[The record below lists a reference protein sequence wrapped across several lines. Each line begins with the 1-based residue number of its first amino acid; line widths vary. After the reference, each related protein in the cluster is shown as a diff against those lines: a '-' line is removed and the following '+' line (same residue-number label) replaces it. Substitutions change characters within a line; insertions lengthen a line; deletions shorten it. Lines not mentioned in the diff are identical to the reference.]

1 MASLPEMQ
9 YSTIRLTIIQ
19 PKSQG
24 MSNLFFKQALFDHLA
39 RIGKAVGQGHRLALL
54 EYLAQGERTVE
65 ALAQLSGLSVA
76 NTSKHLQQLR
86 HAGLVTARKKGLY
99 VHYALGDPAVVNLL
113 QVIRGIAE
121 RRLGEVDALIQG
133 YLSTR
138 DGMEPVPRRELLER
152 MREGTVT
159 VLDVRPP
166 EEYASGHLPKAFNI
180 PLRELERRLH
190 ELPPEREVV
199 AYCRG
204 AYCVLSFDAVAH
216 LRAQGFQARRLEEG
230 FPEWKLAAMPV
241 ETADPATALEIVK
254 P

>member
-1 MASLPEMQ
+1 
-9 YSTIRLTIIQ
+9 
-19 PKSQG
+19 
-24 MSNLFFKQALFDHLA
+24 MSSDFFKQELFDHLA

-65 ALAQLSGLSVA
+65 SLAQLAGLSVA

-99 VHYALGDPAVVNLL
+99 VHYALGDPAVVTLL

-121 RRLGEVDALIQG
+121 RRLEEVEALVKN
-133 YLSTR
+133 YLLTR
-138 DGMEPVPRRELLER
+138 DGMEPVPRGELLER
-152 MREGTVT
+152 MRAGTVT

-166 EEYASGHLPKAFNI
+166 EEYAAGHLPKAFNI

-190 ELPPEREVV
+190 ELPQEREVV

-204 AYCVLSFDAVAH
+204 AYCVLSFEAVAR
-216 LRAQGFQARRLEEG
+216 LREKGFNARRMEEG
-230 FPEWKLAAMPV
+230 FPEWRQADLPV
-241 ETADPATALEIVK
+241 EQYE
-254 P
+254 